1 MAKSERSED
10 FEDEYEV
17 DNDFENKYDKLFG
30 ADQNAGE
37 SEFERDVV
45 TGRKH
50 KRPKMSL
57 LNKGKVSKQE
67 MDDLF
72 LEY

>member
-1 MAKSERSED
+1 MQYD
-10 FEDEYEV
+10 DEYEV
-17 DNDFENKYDKLFG
+17 DRDFENKYDQIWG
-30 ADQNAGE
+30 DDAS
-37 SEFERDVV
+37 SEDEDFDRDVI
-45 TGRKH
+45 TGRRN

-57 LNKGKVSKQE
+57 LNKGKISKQE

>member
-1 MAKSERSED
+1 MYND
-10 FEDEYEV
+10 DEYEE
-17 DNDFENKYDKLFG
+17 DRDFENKYDKLFG
-30 ADQNAGE
+30 AETENEEDYE
-37 SEFERDVV
+37 HDVI

-50 KRPKMSL
+50 KRPKMSV
-57 LNKGKVSKQE
+57 LNKGKLSKQE

>member
-1 MAKSERSED
+1 MYEEN
-10 FEDEYEV
+10 DEEY
-17 DNDFENKYDKLFG
+17 DQDRDFENKYDAMFG
-30 ADQNAGE
+30 SKNSVLEE
-37 SEFERDVV
+37 SDHDEI
-45 TGRKH
+45 TGRKS

-72 LEY
+72 LRY

>member
-1 MAKSERSED
+1 MK
-10 FEDEYEV
+10 DEYE
-17 DNDFENKYDKLFG
+17 DDIDRDFENKYDKLFG
-30 ADQNAGE
+30 GE
-37 SEFERDVV
+37 GDGDERDFERDVI
-45 TGRKH
+45 TGRKN
-50 KRPKMSL
+50 KRPKMSV